1 MKHLNYIYMILA
13 ALCLAT
19 IGVLVKLIGDSI
31 PVMSLSFL
39 RVFIGF
45 IVLLIIVPFIDKKW
59 YKITKKDAK
68 EFFLIGIV
76 YAIALSLYTAAN
88 IFAPIQNAVLI
99 NYSYP
104 FFVLLFGYFILKEKL
119 TATKIITLVIAFIGL
134 AIINPF
140 QFGENNFGNLLALG
154 GAFFYGLLITEM
166 RKEDK
171 NHGIG
176 DVIWFLLF
184 ASLIT
189 LPFPIIQGLG
199 NLSQVWIYVVLLGI
213 VSTGLA
219 YLFYNLAL
227 EKIEAE
233 IGSIIATII
242 TPLVSIILAVLII
255 GEQLNIRTITG
266 GGLLILS
273 GIYLEMH
280 NKNKKRSE
288 GPNSN

>member
-1 MKHLNYIYMILA
+1 MILA

-19 IGVLVKLIGDSI
+19 IGVLVKLIGDNV
-31 PVMSLSFL
+31 PVMSLNFL
-39 RVFIGF
+39 RIFIGF
-45 IVLLIIVPFIDKKW
+45 IVSIIIVPFIDKKW
-59 YKITKKDAK
+59 YKITKKNAK
-68 EFFLIGIV
+68 EFFLIGVV

-88 IFAPIQNAVLI
+88 VFAPIQNAVLI

-104 FFVLLFGYFILKEKL
+104 FFVLLFGYFLLKEKV
-119 TATKIITLVIAFIGL
+119 TPTKIITLIIAFIGL
-134 AIINPF
+134 TIINPF
-140 QFGENNFGNLLALG
+140 HFGENNFGNILALG
-154 GAFFYGLLITEM
+154 GAFFYGLLIVGM

-184 ASLIT
+184 ASIIM

-199 NLSQVWIYVVLLGI
+199 NISQVWVYVILLGF

-219 YLFYNLAL
+219 YIFYNLAL

-255 GEQLNIRTITG
+255 GEQLNIRTIIG
-266 GGLLILS
+266 GALLILS
-273 GIYLEMH
+273 GLYLETH
-280 NKNKKRSE
+280 NKQLKKK
-288 GPNSN
+288 

>member
-1 MKHLNYIYMILA
+1 MFLCTKHLNYIYMILA

-19 IGVLVKLIGDSI
+19 IGVLVKLIGDNV
-31 PVMSLSFL
+31 PVMSLNFL
-39 RVFIGF
+39 RIFIGF
-45 IVLLIIVPFIDKKW
+45 IALIIIVPFIDKKW

-68 EFFLIGIV
+68 EFFLIGVV

-88 IFAPIQNAVLI
+88 VFASIQNAVLI

-104 FFVLLFGYFILKEKL
+104 FFVLLFGYFLLKEKV
-119 TATKIITLVIAFIGL
+119 TNTKIITLIIAFIGL

-140 QFGENNFGNLLALG
+140 RFGEDNFGNILALA
-154 GAFFYGLLITEM
+154 GALFYALLIVEM

-171 NHGIG
+171 HHGIG

-184 ASLIT
+184 ASVIM
-189 LPFPIIQGLG
+189 LPFPIMQGLG
-199 NLSQVWIYVVLLGI
+199 NISQVWIYVVLLGF

-219 YLFYNLAL
+219 YIFYNLAL

-255 GEQLNIRTITG
+255 GEQLSIRAIIG

-273 GIYLEMH
+273 GLYLEAH
-280 NKNKKRSE
+280 NKQLKKK
-288 GPNSN
+288 

>member
-1 MKHLNYIYMILA
+1 MILA

-19 IGVLVKLIGDSI
+19 IGVLVKLIGDNV
-31 PVMSLSFL
+31 PVMSLNFL
-39 RVFIGF
+39 RIFIGF
-45 IVLLIIVPFIDKKW
+45 IALIIIVPFIDKKW

-68 EFFLIGIV
+68 EFFLIGVV

-88 IFAPIQNAVLI
+88 VFASIQNAVLI

-104 FFVLLFGYFILKEKL
+104 FFVLLFGYFLLKEKV
-119 TATKIITLVIAFIGL
+119 TNTKIITLIIAFIGL

-140 QFGENNFGNLLALG
+140 RFGEDNFGNILALA
-154 GAFFYGLLITEM
+154 GALFYALLIVEM

-171 NHGIG
+171 HHGIG

-184 ASLIT
+184 ASVIM
-189 LPFPIIQGLG
+189 LPFPIMQGLG
-199 NLSQVWIYVVLLGI
+199 NISQVWIYVVLLGF

-219 YLFYNLAL
+219 YIFYNLAL

-255 GEQLNIRTITG
+255 GEQLSIRAIIG

-273 GIYLEMH
+273 GLYLEAH
-280 NKNKKRSE
+280 NKQLKKK
-288 GPNSN
+288 